1 MVTHFVSDFLDQWV
15 SNYRIAL
22 CPSCG
27 KYMDRPVNFVDRS
40 IGNKSSSSNEG
51 GYVKGV
57 VTYMVM
63 DDLAVKPLST
73 ISFSSLLM

>member
-1 MVTHFVSDFLDQWV
+1 
-15 SNYRIAL
+15 
-22 CPSCG
+22 
-27 KYMDRPVNFVDRS
+27 MDRPVNFVDRS

-63 DDLAVKPLST
+63 DDLVVKPLST
-73 ISFSSLLM
+73 ISFSSLLMQFQVMEIGALEENKKFKIFYSFISFS